1 VSVRRSTSPAD
12 LLTLANGVCGFLALA
27 VAAELWLGR
36 RGEGPGLDH
45 RKLVA
50 CLLLYAIG
58 MLCDVLDG
66 PAARRFGSSGLG
78 SALDTICD
86 SISFGMLPAMLLLA
100 RLHAAR
106 GWQAPLI
113 LVACAYVAATILRL
127 ARYARGEAA
136 QREALARGL
145 ADTPPRAEFSG
156 MPSPVGG
163 NCVLALVVLA
173 PSAGVS
179 VVIVALVT
187 VLLIADFP
195 YPNNTAIGGGFV
207 VGLLALSFAAL
218 AGLISLDVPAVAAL
232 AGLLPVAILRAGR
245 KVLRGA

>member
-1 VSVRRSTSPAD
+1 VRRSTSPAD

-36 RGEGPGLDH
+36 HGEGPGLDH

-100 RLHAAR
+100 RLHTAR

-113 LVACAYVAATILRL
+113 LIACAYVAATILRL

-136 QREALARGL
+136 QREARARGL
-145 ADTPPRAEFSG
+145 ADTSRAEFSG
-156 MPSPVGG
+156 MPSPAGG

-195 YPNNTAIGGGFV
+195 YPNNTAIGGVLVG
-207 VGLLALSFAAL
+207 GLLALSFAAL

-232 AGLLPVAILRAGR
+232 AGLLPIAILRAGQ